1 MGKEKKWAG
10 WLVLTIIAVV
20 AGVALALTNQV
31 TEEPIRQQNMQRA
44 QGALGE
50 LFPEAEDFQ
59 EITVAESQELQSA
72 YRAVK
77 GGETIGYAAT
87 IASQGYA
94 GPVEVIVGMEPD
106 FMLRGIRV
114 GGSDF
119 KETEG
124 LGARAKEPAFT
135 DQFQGKQPPLTLGQE
150 IEGISG
156 ATITS
161 SAVVEGTNQ
170 AVDTMKAMMG
180 AGTSSPGA
188 DSSMAAEMPT
198 QTQNPAQVVQMEG
211 VRTANASVIGYA
223 GPVLVRLSL
232 DEQGAITALT
242 FGGARMM
249 ETPGLGAR
257 VMEDSFAAQFIGKK
271 PPVQESDVELI
282 SGATIS
288 SKAAV
293 EAVNQAAA
301 FLTEENP

>member
-1 MGKEKKWAG
+1 MT
-10 WLVLTIIAVV
+10 LIAVV
-20 AGVALALTNQV
+20 AAVALALTNQV
-31 TEEPIRQQNMQRA
+31 TEEPIRQQNMQQA
-44 QGALGE
+44 HGALTE
-50 LFPEAEDFQ
+50 MFPEAEDF
-59 EITVAESQELQSA
+59 EEMPVGDGHELESA
-72 YRAVK
+72 YRVVK

-87 IASQGYA
+87 MASQGYA

-106 FMLRGIRV
+106 FVLRGIRV

-124 LGARAKEPAFT
+124 LGAKAKEPAFT

-150 IEGISG
+150 VEGISG

-170 AVDTMKAMMG
+170 AVDTMKAMVG
-180 AGTSSPGA
+180 VGTSAPGS
-188 DSSMAAEMPT
+188 DSSMAAET
-198 QTQNPAQVVQMEG
+198 QPPAQAAEG
-211 VRTANASVIGYA
+211 SRTANASVIGYA

-232 DEQGAITALT
+232 DEQGSISALT
-242 FGGARMM
+242 IGGARMM

-257 VMEDSFAAQFIGKK
+257 VAEESFAAQFVGKT
-271 PPVQESDVELI
+271 PPVQENDVELI

-288 SKAAV
+288 SRAAV

-301 FLTEENP
+301 FLMDENP

>member
-1 MGKEKKWAG
+1 MDKPKKWAG
-10 WLVLTIIAVV
+10 WLVLTLIAVV
-20 AGVALALTNQV
+20 AAAALALTNQV
-31 TEEPIRQQNMQRA
+31 TEEPIRQQNMQQA
-44 QGALGE
+44 YGALTE
-50 LFPEAEDFQ
+50 MFPEAENFE
-59 EITVAESQELQSA
+59 EIPVGDGHELESA

-77 GGETIGYAAT
+77 GGDVVGYSAT

-106 FMLRGIRV
+106 FVLRGIRV

-124 LGARAKEPAFT
+124 LGAKAKEPAFT
-135 DQFQGKQPPLTLGQE
+135 DQFQGKQPPLTLGQDV
-150 IEGISG
+150 EGISG

-180 AGTSSPGA
+180 AGTSAPGA

-198 QTQNPAQVVQMEG
+198 QPQNPAQVAQTGDM
-211 VRTANASVIGYA
+211 RTANASVIGYA

-232 DEQGAITALT
+232 DEQGTISALT
-242 FGGARMM
+242 IGGARMM
-249 ETPGLGAR
+249 ETAGLGAR
-257 VMEDSFAAQFIGKK
+257 VAEESFAAQFVGKT
-271 PPVQESDVELI
+271 PPVRENDVELI

-301 FLTEENP
+301 FLTDENP